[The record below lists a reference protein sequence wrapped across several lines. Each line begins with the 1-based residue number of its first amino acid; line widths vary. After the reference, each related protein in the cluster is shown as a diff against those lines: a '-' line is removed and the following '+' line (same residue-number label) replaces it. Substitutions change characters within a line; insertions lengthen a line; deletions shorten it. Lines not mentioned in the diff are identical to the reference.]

1 MDYQEPFST
10 RIYESSINYLMI
22 NYLIARDI
30 RERPHFLTSSLPYF
44 PIATRN
50 KSVLLS
56 QNDGNVS
63 SIIRENKLVIIKR
76 IND

>member
-30 RERPHFLTSSLPYF
+30 RKDLTS
-44 PIATRN
+44 
-50 KSVLLS
+50 LLS
-56 QNDGNVS
+56 NCDT
-63 SIIRENKLVIIKR
+63 
-76 IND
+76 

>member
-30 RERPHFLTSSLPYF
+30 RERPHFLTFQLRHVTNQSYCH
-44 PIATRN
+44 RMMVMY
-50 KSVLLS
+50 KV
-56 QNDGNVS
+56 
-63 SIIRENKLVIIKR
+63 
-76 IND
+76 